1 MMDVSVLFNDSGHCT
16 GSGISDKQIFFPVP
30 YLILNTE
37 QKGFDYGKKLTRF
50 GDRHWSV
57 GYV

>member
-1 MMDVSVLFNDSGHCT
+1 MTQGTALGVAFQTN
-16 GSGISDKQIFFPVP
+16 KFFFPVP